1 MEPIFGQNIKLLR
14 KRRGR
19 TQDDIAVALNM
30 KRSTLSGYEN
40 GIAEPGIEA
49 LLALSKYFKISV
61 DTLLSVD
68 LSTLRESELYQMEHG
83 YDIFITGGNLR
94 VLTTT
99 VDSKNKENIEVI
111 NQKAS
116 AGYRTGFADPEY
128 IKVLPTFQLPFLSA
142 DKKYRTFQIS
152 GDSMLPIPDKSWVTG
167 EFVQNW
173 DMIRDQQAY
182 IILTLNDG
190 IMFKVVENRLKDE
203 SQLILHS
210 LNPLYESYSVDLKD
224 LREVWRF
231 VHYISSELPEPN
243 LPMNQMAGALAAL
256 QNEVATIKN
265 KIATQ
270 GKLFEG

>member
-68 LSTLRESELYQMEHG
+68 LGTLRESELYQLEHG

-190 IMFKVVENRLKDE
+190 IMFKVVENRLKAE
-203 SQLILHS
+203 SRLILHS

-256 QNEVATIKN
+256 QNEVASIKN